1 MNHKNTSKIKLKND
15 KIIVEAGTEYGAF
28 LDDIKSIGKAVMDQY
43 KGIGTL
49 VKSAWQNTIGLS
61 WKLYKNIKREGG
73 IIKGLDKTTKWVA
86 GENQKAIS
94 NLDTLIAAQPGS
106 SDASTFL
113 NLTAPGLNTLNLITQ
128 KSGEILK
135 DKVVDARD
143 EDKYKDD
150 RIKVI
155 KKRAEIAYH
164 NLIMAVYSLRG
175 KDLSTIIKKNI
186 SISSSLQAEDLEAE
200 IKTPFSKGTDKLALL
215 KIIEKADKPEKVT
228 DFKNI
233 LKVIIRYYK
242 LDQENRENLRDKVYS
257 KDTEEVKKKRRREL
271 SILSDPGEGVET
283 VLNSFIDG
291 VGKEAIEKLIIE
303 KEAWVSLNTF
313 SSRLCDSTL
322 KKSILDAYDI
332 LSQVKESKFYS
343 SKDFLNSSTLTIRG
357 NNLILEKK
365 ALSNEEFFIKKT
377 SRLIHDYLKDL
388 KVYYLYHAKN
398 NINLTLMNAVIK
410 LNHYSLKE
418 LVTKEDTIED
428 IESIKAYISTKIL
441 PQIKEINDIATKYN
455 EEYQSN
461 YELIKGD
468 LVKQII
474 SFKSQGMKNSNQ
486 TLDKI
491 KQPNQKELVKSESLL
506 DMINQYGSQYKSL
519 DYTSEVLKIVK
530 SNNQIENMFKNE
542 IFAKYKNELKD
553 IDFIKILE
561 DVDSDYKKYYNEGRK
576 YHSQIKFIAK
586 AIADSEQALSG
597 FNNKKSELE
606 SLIEKLRV
614 EAEKEFQESSEEEEE
629 SK

>member
-1 MNHKNTSKIKLKND
+1 MNHKNTSKIKIKND

-28 LDDIKSIGKAVMDQY
+28 LDDVKSIGKAVMDQY

-94 NLDTLIAAQPGS
+94 NLDTLIAAQPGAA
-106 SDASTFL
+106 DASTFL

-175 KDLSTIIKKNI
+175 EDLSTIIRKNI
-186 SISSSLQAEDLEAE
+186 SISSSLQSEDLAAE
-200 IKTPFSKGTDKLALL
+200 ISIGGLGKGTNKLVLL
-215 KIIEKADKPEKVT
+215 KYIEKASKPDKVT
-228 DFKNI
+228 DFKEI
-233 LKVIIRYYK
+233 LKVISKYYK
-242 LDQENRENLRDKVYS
+242 LDQENREKLRDRVYS
-257 KDTEEVKKKRRREL
+257 KDSEEAKKKRRREL
-271 SILSDPGEGVET
+271 SILSDPGQEVEA
-283 VLNSFIDG
+283 VLDSFIDG
-291 VGKEAIEKLIIE
+291 AGYEAIEKLIIE
-303 KEAWVSLNTF
+303 KEVWVSLNTF

-332 LSQVKESKFYS
+332 LLQVKESKSYS
-343 SKDFLNSSTLTIRG
+343 RKDFLSSTLVIRG
-357 NNLILEKK
+357 NDLVLEKK

-377 SRLIHDYLKDL
+377 SRLIHDYLKYS
-388 KVYYLYHAKN
+388 KVYYLCHAKTY
-398 NINLTLMNAVIK
+398 IDLTLMNAIVK

-418 LVTKEDTIED
+418 LVTKEDTTND
-428 IESIKAYISTKIL
+428 IESIKVNISTRIL
-441 PQIKEINDIATKYN
+441 PIIKETNDIATKYN
-455 EEYQSN
+455 KEYQSN

-468 LVKQII
+468 LIKQII

-506 DMINQYGSQYKSL
+506 DMINKYGTQFKSL

-553 IDFIKILE
+553 IDFVKILE
-561 DVDSDYKKYYNEGRK
+561 TVDPDYKKYYNKGRK

-586 AIADSEQALSG
+586 AIADSEEALAG

-606 SLIEKLRV
+606 SLIEKLKV